1 MYNISI
7 RSTVILFFLLVN
19 YSGFLLLLLTS
30 PVPASY
36 LPSLLSSPPF
46 SPSAAV
52 AVAGRTDRKV
62 RGMQGQAE
70 LDSRVR

>member
-46 SPSAAV
+46 LRLLQSQSLEEPI
-52 AVAGRTDRKV
+52 V
-62 RGMQGQAE
+62 RSGACKDKQSWIRA
-70 LDSRVR
+70 